1 MNNTLPVSTNGRR
14 ALVTGI
20 TGQDGAYLTRRLL
33 ELGYEVHGLV
43 RRSSVP
49 NTSRLDHLIPP
60 ESPLREKLRLH
71 FGDLTD
77 SASLLRAVEAAQPDE
92 LYNLAAQSHVR
103 VSFDVPDYTA
113 EVDALGVLR
122 LFEAIRT
129 VGLTDKVRFYQA
141 STSELFGKVAE
152 TPQKETTPFHPRSPY
167 GVAKLFAFW
176 TVLNHREAY
185 GIYAVNGILFNHES
199 PLRGEN
205 FITRKITLA
214 AARIACGK
222 QDRLTLGN
230 LDARR
235 DWGHAADYVEGMR
248 LMLTGDTP
256 DDYVLASGEDHSVR
270 EFAEIA
276 FEKVGFSIR
285 WEGKGIDERGIDQ
298 KTGRVLISIDP
309 RFFRPAEV
317 DLLRGD
323 STKAREVL
331 GWNPHYSFRELVDE
345 MVRADLENES
355 NRPEE
360 RHPEE
365 R

>member
-1 MNNTLPVSTNGRR
+1 MNSPKQTPPKSGRR
-14 ALVTGI
+14 ALITGI

-33 ELGYEVHGLV
+33 ELGYEVHGLI

-49 NTSRLDHLIPP
+49 NTSRLDRLIPP
-60 ESPLREKLRLH
+60 DSPLRERLSLH

-77 SASLLRAVEAAQPDE
+77 SATLLRAVETALPDE

-122 LFEAIRT
+122 LFEAVRT
-129 VGLTDKVRFYQA
+129 AGLAEKVRFYQA

-152 TPQKETTPFHPRSPY
+152 TPQNERTPFHPRSPY
-167 GVAKLFAFW
+167 GIAKLFAFW

-214 AARIACGK
+214 AARIAQGK

-248 LMLTGDTP
+248 LMLTPDTP

-270 EFAEIA
+270 QFAEIA
-276 FEKVGFSIR
+276 FEKVGLPIR
-285 WEGKGIDERGIDQ
+285 WEGEGIEEKGIDQ

-309 RFFRPAEV
+309 QFFRPAEV

-323 STKAREVL
+323 AAKAREKL
-331 GWNPHYSFRELVDE
+331 GWTPRYDFRALVDE
-345 MVRADLENES
+345 MVSADLKNES
-355 NRPEE
+355 K
-360 RHPEE
+360 HP
-365 R
+365 

>member
-1 MNNTLPVSTNGRR
+1 MNSPKQIPPKSGRR
-14 ALVTGI
+14 ALITGI

-33 ELGYEVHGLV
+33 ELGYEVHGLI
-43 RRSSVP
+43 RRCSVP
-49 NTSRLDHLIPP
+49 NTSRLDRLIPP
-60 ESPLREKLRLH
+60 DSPLRERLCLH

-77 SASLLRAVEAAQPDE
+77 SASLLRAVESARPDE

-122 LFEAIRT
+122 LFEAVRT
-129 VGLTDKVRFYQA
+129 AGLAEKIRFYQA

-152 TPQKETTPFHPRSPY
+152 TPQNERTPFHPRSPY

-214 AARIACGK
+214 AARIALGK

-248 LMLTGDTP
+248 LMLTADTP

-270 EFAEIA
+270 QFAEIA
-276 FEKVGFSIR
+276 FEKVGLPIR
-285 WEGKGIDERGIDQ
+285 WEGEGIEEKGIDQ
-298 KTGRVLISIDP
+298 KTGRVLISVDP

-323 STKAREVL
+323 AAKAREKL
-331 GWNPHYSFRELVDE
+331 GWTPRYDFRMLVDE
-345 MVRADLENES
+345 MVSADLKNES
-355 NRPEE
+355 N
-360 RHPEE
+360 HP
-365 R
+365 